1 MRLFFSNL
9 FLEARDEILKKI
21 VGFSVETMTSKS
33 PFEINWPLMI
43 IGRFSFRIFQ
53 MGWNFA
59 DGIGIPQEFLDNS
72 QWEFRL

>member
-1 MRLFFSNL
+1 M
-9 FLEARDEILKKI
+9 
-21 VGFSVETMTSKS
+21 VEMMTLKS

-43 IGRFSFRIFQ
+43 IGKFSFRIFQ